1 MKQHENDTIFASSN
15 QFKSAI
21 KIIRISGQKAKNI
34 PNIFSF
40 KKPVP
45 RTFVLRKLTYKNRVI
60 DHAPVV
66 WLPKNKSFTGED
78 TYEFYIH
85 GSIVIEKL
93 IYKVLSKYKNFRIA
107 EPGEFTKRATI
118 NGNIDL
124 VQAESIN
131 EIINTQTDKQLTIA
145 QAQLDGSLSKVIN
158 GWREEVVYMSSLV
171 ESLIDFSDE
180 DIPKE
185 VSIIF
190 YEKLKKVQKKI
201 FKSIKSAKL
210 SSFIKEGYT
219 VAIIG
224 KPNVGKSSLINT
236 LTKLDTSIVSDI
248 PGTTRDIIHQK
259 IDLKGLPV
267 ILYDTA
273 GIRKTNNK
281 VEQKG
286 VELALK
292 IINKSNL
299 ILNLCDTG
307 EFTYNELRNKLLDI
321 NKVKSINVKTKA
333 DIKKGINLNADIEIS
348 AKTNFGINNLLEKIY
363 TYLSSIEPKETSLIT
378 SERQILNSKKA
389 LNALKRIKKLSIFEE
404 TELVAEELRLA
415 SKHISNITSLIDNE
429 EVLDKIF
436 KNFCIGK

>member
-1 MKQHENDTIFASSN
+1 
-15 QFKSAI
+15 
-21 KIIRISGQKAKNI
+21 
-34 PNIFSF
+34 
-40 KKPVP
+40 
-45 RTFVLRKLTYKNRVI
+45 
-60 DHAPVV
+60 
-66 WLPKNKSFTGED
+66 
-78 TYEFYIH
+78 
-85 GSIVIEKL
+85 
-93 IYKVLSKYKNFRIA
+93 
-107 EPGEFTKRATI
+107 
-118 NGNIDL
+118 
-124 VQAESIN
+124 
-131 EIINTQTDKQLTIA
+131 
-145 QAQLDGSLSKVIN
+145 
-158 GWREEVVYMSSLV
+158 MSSLV

-292 IINKSNL
+292 IINKSN
-299 ILNLCDTG
+299 I
-307 EFTYNELRNKLLDI
+307 
-321 NKVKSINVKTKA
+321 SIKNFLF
-333 DIKKGINLNADIEIS
+333 NLN
-348 AKTNFGINNLLEKIY
+348 
-363 TYLSSIEPKETSLIT
+363 
-378 SERQILNSKKA
+378 
-389 LNALKRIKKLSIFEE
+389 
-404 TELVAEELRLA
+404 
-415 SKHISNITSLIDNE
+415 
-429 EVLDKIF
+429 
-436 KNFCIGK
+436 